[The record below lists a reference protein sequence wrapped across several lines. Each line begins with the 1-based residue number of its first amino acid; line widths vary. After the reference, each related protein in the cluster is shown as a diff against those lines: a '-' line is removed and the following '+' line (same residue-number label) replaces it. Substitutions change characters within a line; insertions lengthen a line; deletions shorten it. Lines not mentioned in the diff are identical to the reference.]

1 MITPGKFALTI
12 HPIPGTDQ
20 RITRI
25 AAEHSQTGEVTTA
38 GILFTGDRYAHDEV
52 QRELLQLADSFDLQ
66 GGHWHRLTE
75 TDGIPMYCYEPDP
88 DGDGAWL
95 KFAAD
100 YGIPAEQAAMP
111 LPDSK
116 AGSHLPARRVA

>member
-1 MITPGKFALTI
+1 MITPDKFALTI
-12 HPIPGTDQ
+12 HPIPGVDQ

-25 AAEHSQTGEVTTA
+25 AAEHAQTREAATA

-52 QRELLQLADSFDLQ
+52 LQELLQLADLFDLP
-66 GGHWHRLTE
+66 GVHWHRLTE
-75 TDGIPMYCYEPDP
+75 ADGIPTYCNEPDP

-100 YGIPAEQAAMP
+100 YGLPAAKAAMA
-111 LPDSK
+111 LLDRQI
-116 AGSHLPARRVA
+116 GSRQTARRVA

>member
-1 MITPGKFALTI
+1 VITPDRFALTI
-12 HPIPGTDQ
+12 QPIPGVDH

-25 AAEHSQTGEVTTA
+25 AAKHAQTGEATTA
-38 GILFTGDRYAHDEV
+38 GILFTGNRYAHDEV
-52 QRELLQLADSFDLQ
+52 QQELLRLTDFFDLP

-75 TDGIPMYCYEPDP
+75 TDGIPTYCNEPDP

-100 YGIPAEQAAMP
+100 YGISAEKAAMT
-111 LPDSK
+111 LLDHK
-116 AGSHLPARRVA
+116 TVSHPPARRVA